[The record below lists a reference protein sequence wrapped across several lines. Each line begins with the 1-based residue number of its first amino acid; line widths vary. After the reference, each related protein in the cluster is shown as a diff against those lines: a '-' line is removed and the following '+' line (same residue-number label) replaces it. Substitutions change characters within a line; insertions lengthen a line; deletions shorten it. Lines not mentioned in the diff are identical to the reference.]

1 MAPTNQL
8 PLCVRRSIVHTSLD
22 LRIRCSVLVVVLC
35 QGAID
40 TAPAPRCLP
49 PSPSADVDARANHA
63 ELADPRSA
71 AVSGTRSGRSHPGSP
86 RKGRPLAHAS
96 RRS

>member
-8 PLCVRRSIVHTSLD
+8 PLCVPRSVVHTSLD

-40 TAPAPRCLP
+40 TA
-49 PSPSADVDARANHA
+49 
-63 ELADPRSA
+63 
-71 AVSGTRSGRSHPGSP
+71 GSP
-86 RKGRPLAHAS
+86 LPAIGAGG
-96 RRS
+96 